1 LKYLKFNVVLL
12 SIMKIIKECIGV
24 LFSRSEFYILS
35 GIGVLLSGILNILV
49 KKGVLMSFDLYGR
62 HIV

>member
-1 LKYLKFNVVLL
+1 
-12 SIMKIIKECIGV
+12 MKIIKECIGV